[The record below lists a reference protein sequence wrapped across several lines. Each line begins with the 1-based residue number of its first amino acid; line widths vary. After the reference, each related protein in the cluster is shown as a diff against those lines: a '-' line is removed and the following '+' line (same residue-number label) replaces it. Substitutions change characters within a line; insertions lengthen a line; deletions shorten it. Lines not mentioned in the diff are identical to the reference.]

1 MKRKSRG
8 QYSYDFGNNYPPPR
22 SSINVENGAGD
33 ASVPKFMGWRWDE
46 LSFGS
51 AHKKWFPG
59 KINKTVRCLMKYLL
73 NPFPVDTIP
82 LTRRDKNGKIM
93 KICPDSQRFPKLI
106 QKPTLKIEKRDG
118 EIGITLNPLKPND
131 KLATDCNPYLDCS
144 PLTFKIRKHP
154 EEIKRH
160 QARKLLQSRGFTKK
174 CCCLN
179 IESCRC
185 ISPNDKK
192 LLSYAMEKVSKEMKL
207 KNNLTYAE
215 FYESSDSESDI
226 EFTTPAAA
234 IAPSKCKPDVIHEG
248 TQYAIKDF
256 IPKYKEEKLENTEK
270 KALSTISKAPLKPPR
285 KLPQK
290 TATRQKL

>member
-22 SSINVENGAGD
+22 SSLNVENGAGD

-46 LSFGS
+46 VTFGS

-82 LTRRDKNGKIM
+82 LTRRDKHGRIM
-93 KICPDSQRFPKLI
+93 KICQSPQGNPDLI

-118 EIGITLNPLKPND
+118 EIGITLNPLKTND

-154 EEIKRH
+154 DF
-160 QARKLLQSRGFTKK
+160 S
-174 CCCLN
+174 
-179 IESCRC
+179 
-185 ISPNDKK
+185 
-192 LLSYAMEKVSKEMKL
+192 
-207 KNNLTYAE
+207 
-215 FYESSDSESDI
+215 
-226 EFTTPAAA
+226 
-234 IAPSKCKPDVIHEG
+234 IHE
-248 TQYAIKDF
+248 D
-256 IPKYKEEKLENTEK
+256 
-270 KALSTISKAPLKPPR
+270 SPR
-285 KLPQK
+285 SV
-290 TATRQKL
+290 AA

>member
-22 SSINVENGAGD
+22 SSLNVENGAGD

-46 LSFGS
+46 VSFGS

-82 LTRRDKNGKIM
+82 LTRRDKHGRIM
-93 KICPDSQRFPKLI
+93 KICQSPQGNPDLI

-118 EIGITLNPLKPND
+118 EIGITLNPLKTND
-131 KLATDCNPYLDCS
+131 KLATDCNPYL
-144 PLTFKIRKHP
+144 H
-154 EEIKRH
+154 
-160 QARKLLQSRGFTKK
+160 SRGFTKK

-179 IESCRC
+179 LECCRC
-185 ISPNDKK
+185 ISQNDKK
-192 LLSYAMEKVSKEMKL
+192 LLSFAMEKVSKEIKL
-207 KNNLTYAE
+207 KNTLTYAD
-215 FYESSDSESDI
+215 FYELSDSESDI

-234 IAPSKCKPDVIHEG
+234 IGSNKCKPNVIHEG

-256 IPKYKEEKLENTEK
+256 IPKYKEDKVENTEK
-270 KALSTISKAPLKPPR
+270 KALNTIVKAPSKPPR

-290 TATRQKL
+290 APTKQKL